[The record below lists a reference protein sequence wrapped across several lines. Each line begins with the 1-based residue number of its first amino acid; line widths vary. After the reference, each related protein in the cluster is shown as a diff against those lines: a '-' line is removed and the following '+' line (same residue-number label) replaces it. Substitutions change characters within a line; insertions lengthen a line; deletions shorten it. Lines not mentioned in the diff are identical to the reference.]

1 MLTDTSAFIVGA
13 SARNNGESD
22 MAIEWRIALPD
33 EVLAE
38 YAGTRLGQYFTDARV
53 MYDTQVRGAEIFN
66 QTFGYPIVGADP
78 HVAVPA
84 YAQAAALGST
94 LVINDDLVPMLTE
107 DGAPNRGDVGRIEI
121 PARYLETE
129 VMARYVRIREEMCAI
144 HGSPVSMGVGL
155 EGPVTTAKLVRGQEF
170 FIDVYED
177 PSAAHALLDICTES
191 YIRFFTEVRKFLG
204 QLCGQSIGIA
214 DDFSGLFSPA
224 AYAEFVQ
231 PYHRRIYEAL
241 GVEHRSLHSELLRR
255 DHLKFLSE
263 LKIDSFD
270 PGQDQYLE
278 LADLQE
284 ELDPRGIPF
293 WYNVKTVAA
302 LEGTPESLREE
313 IDIVVSSGTTRL
325 MAELTP
331 GTPRVNVVAILEA
344 FLSYG
349 G

>member
-1 MLTDTSAFIVGA
+1 
-13 SARNNGESD
+13 

-53 MYDTQVRGAEIFN
+53 MYDTQVRGAENFN
-66 QTFGYPIVGADP
+66 KVFGYLIAGSEP

-107 DGAPNRGDVGRIEI
+107 NGAPDRSDIARLEI
-121 PARYLETE
+121 PGRYLDTE
-129 VMARYVRIREEMCAI
+129 VMARYVRIREDMCAI

-170 FIDVYED
+170 FIDAYED

-191 YIRFFTEVRKFLG
+191 YIRFFTEVREFLG
-204 QLCGQSIGIA
+204 QPYGQSVGIA
-214 DDFSGLFSPA
+214 DDFSGLFSPS
-224 AYAEFVQ
+224 AYEEFVQ
-231 PYHRRIYEAL
+231 PYHRRIYETL
-241 GVEHRSLHSELLRR
+241 GKEYRSLHSELLRR
-255 DHLKFLSE
+255 DHLRFLSE
-263 LKIDSFD
+263 LKVDSFD
-270 PGQDQYLE
+270 PGQDQYLD

-313 IDIVVSSGTTRL
+313 IDVVVSSGIPRL
-325 MAELTP
+325 MVELTP
-331 GTPRVNVVAILEA
+331 GTPRKNVAAILEA
-344 FLSYG
+344 FLHYG
-349 G
+349 EG

>member
-1 MLTDTSAFIVGA
+1 
-13 SARNNGESD
+13 

-38 YAGTRLGQYFTDARV
+38 YADTRLGQYFTEARV

-66 QTFGYPIVGADP
+66 QTFGYPIAEGGP

-84 YAQAAALGST
+84 YAQAAVLGST

-107 DGAPNRGDVGRIEI
+107 NGAPDRADIARIEI
-121 PARYLETE
+121 PDRYLETE
-129 VMARYVRIREEMCAI
+129 VMARYVRIREEMNAI
-144 HGSPVSMGVGL
+144 HGSPVTMGIGL

-170 FIDVYED
+170 FIDAYED

-191 YIRFFTEVRKFLG
+191 YIRFTVEVRKFLG
-204 QLCGQSIGIA
+204 QPYGQGVGIA
-214 DDFSGLFSPA
+214 DDFSGLFSPS
-224 AYAEFVQ
+224 AYEKFVQ

-241 GVEHRSLHSELLRR
+241 GKEYRSLHSELLRR
-255 DHLKFLSE
+255 DHLKFLAE

-270 PGQDQYLE
+270 PGQDQYLD

-284 ELDPRGIPF
+284 ELEPRGIPF

-302 LEGTPESLREE
+302 LGGTPESLREE
-313 IDIVVSSGTTRL
+313 IDVVVSSGITR
-325 MAELTP
+325 MMVELTP
-331 GTPRVNVVAILEA
+331 GTPRENVAAILGA
-344 FLSYG
+344 FLHYG
-349 G
+349 EDDGKKGV